1 MVRNITFPG
10 IWVFFQT
17 LLVGSMYSWY
27 WLIQLYRSD
36 KYNGKFART
45 GISTLNGHIC
55 GHGHGGHGHGG
66 HGHDGQRTW
75 TW

>member
-1 MVRNITFPG
+1 
-10 IWVFFQT
+10 
-17 LLVGSMYSWY
+17 MYSWY

-66 HGHDGQRTW
+66 HGHDGHGHFGRGHGGRGHGVV
-75 TW
+75 